1 MIRAIIFDFDGLII
15 ETEEPTYLSWVEVY
29 KYFGFPLPLATWSAV
44 IGTTHGDFNPQLEL
58 ERLLNHPVDWETV
71 EPIRQASENALIEA
85 QPILPGAEAYL
96 RNARHLGLKIGLAS
110 NSPTRWVIGH
120 LTRIG
125 LVDCFDCIRTSD
137 DVHSFKPDPS
147 VYLSALNGLAVSADD
162 AFALEDSPLGIRAA
176 KSAGLFCVAVP
187 NKLTRRLDLSGADFQ
202 LGSLTGLPLEQ
213 LLHKVSE
220 IKTRR
225 AAL

>member
-1 MIRAIIFDFDGLII
+1 MIRALIFDFDGLIL
-15 ETEEPTYLSWVEVY
+15 ETEEPTYQSWVEIY
-29 KYFGFPLPLATWSAV
+29 QSFGFSLPFSTWSAV
-44 IGTTHGDFNPQLEL
+44 IGTTHGDFDPQVEL
-58 ERLLNHPVDWETV
+58 EKLLNHHVDWETV

-85 QPILPGAEAYL
+85 QPILPGAETYL
-96 RNARHLGLKIGLAS
+96 RDARQLGLKIGLAS

-125 LVDCFDCIRTSD
+125 LLDCFDCIRTSD

-147 VYLSALNGLAVSADD
+147 VYLSALKGLSVSADD
-162 AFALEDSPLGIRAA
+162 SFALEDSPLGIRAA

-187 NKLTRRLDLSGADFQ
+187 NKLTRCLDISLADFQ
-202 LGSLTGLPLEQ
+202 LSSLTELPLEQ
-213 LLHKVSE
+213 LLDKVFE
-220 IKTRR
+220 IKTQR